1 MSENSLEG
9 VSPRNNFDDF
19 YHSFLV
25 VIQIMVSDN
34 WDAIMITIARVK
46 GNTAI
51 VYFVSIIII
60 GVMFFLNIFLAI
72 LLENFGVDSEIMG
85 GGNSGDKTTGG
96 EDSNTFQQEDSGT
109 GFIGKFQAIFKPRL
123 SVKKKL
129 AKNFSQDIQI
139 DKGEQSASKEQ
150 LILDITDRKENIMSP
165 EQKLALMKNAKSDLD
180 LNNLNQNSLFE
191 EE

>member
-60 GVMFFLNIFLAI
+60 GVMFFLNIFL
-72 LLENFGVDSEIMG
+72 
-85 GGNSGDKTTGG
+85 
-96 EDSNTFQQEDSGT
+96 
-109 GFIGKFQAIFKPRL
+109 
-123 SVKKKL
+123 KKVY
-129 AKNFSQDIQI
+129 
-139 DKGEQSASKEQ
+139 
-150 LILDITDRKENIMSP
+150 
-165 EQKLALMKNAKSDLD
+165 
-180 LNNLNQNSLFE
+180 
-191 EE
+191 